1 MDQGAQWATVHGV
14 AKCWTWLKQLGTHM
28 HLMRFSLQ
36 SQIFKTPSWPQPNIL
51 NRALYSASHDFPDG
65 PAVKTLQVFPG
76 GPVIKTAL
84 PVQGSWVWCL
94 FGELRSHML
103 HGTAKKIILSHVL
116 TFSQTNCGVAF
127 SLILQN
133 TALFLSSEPLKLLS
147 RVWLFV
153 IPGIVAYQATPSME
167 FSRQEHWSGLP
178 FLSPGDL
185 PDLGSNPGL
194 SHCRQ
199 TLYRLSYQGS
209 PTSSQL
215 TEIFP

>member
-1 MDQGAQWATVHGV
+1 MALTVKNLPASAGDVRDIGSIPGSGRSPGEGNSNPLQYSCLENSMDQGAQWATVHGV
-14 AKCWTWLKQLGTHM
+14 AKCWTWLKQLGTHV

-84 PVQGSWVWCL
+84 PVQGSWVWSL

-103 HGTAKKIILSHVL
+103 YGMAKKIILSHVL

-127 SLILQN
+127 SLILL
-133 TALFLSSEPLKLLS
+133 TLLSSSL
-147 RVWLFV
+147 VN
-153 IPGIVAYQATPSME
+153 Q
-167 FSRQEHWSGLP
+167 WSYSVVSDSLRSHGL
-178 FLSPGDL
+178 
-185 PDLGSNPGL
+185 
-194 SHCRQ
+194 
-199 TLYRLSYQGS
+199 
-209 PTSSQL
+209 
-215 TEIFP
+215 